1 LRRGTSRSHGAASAA
16 GGERR
21 ADGAQ

>member
-16 GGERR
+16 GGECR